1 MTDKESAD
9 TDDDADDGADADGDD
24 HHTCDSRWN
33 RSISNSRCIA
43 NKGQSLTIAASGL
56 QSSWL

>member
-43 NKGQSLTIAASGL
+43 NKGHL
-56 QSSWL
+56 